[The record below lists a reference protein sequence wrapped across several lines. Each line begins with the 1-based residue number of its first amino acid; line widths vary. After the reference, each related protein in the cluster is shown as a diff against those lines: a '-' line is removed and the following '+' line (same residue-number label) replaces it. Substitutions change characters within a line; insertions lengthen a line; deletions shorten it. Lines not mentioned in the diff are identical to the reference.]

1 MESVVAQVNEIAS
14 DRKSDKTLELLKH
27 QQIVSA
33 VQNVAADVS
42 SLRDIVAQL
51 SGALVNAGLQL
62 LEHLQFLSSQYPNHS
77 PSTA

>member
-62 LEHLQFLSSQYPNHS
+62 QPSKVSSDGEEG
-77 PSTA
+77 TKR

>member
-62 LEHLQFLSSQYPNHS
+62 KPSKVSSDGEEG
-77 PSTA
+77 TKR

>member
-62 LEHLQFLSSQYPNHS
+62 KPSNVSSDGEEG
-77 PSTA
+77 TKR